1 MVRTPEEFRIL
12 PDLFFSQVRRSD
24 HRPAIRF
31 KALGLWKTVP
41 WREYGESVRK
51 VAAGLLAFGLRPGES
66 VAVLGEN
73 RPEWLYCHLG
83 VVSAGG
89 VTCGI
94 YPTSSPEQIRY
105 LLTHSETRILF
116 LENGEHLDKALPILP
131 STGVERV
138 VVWDR
143 RGLWGFAHERVSFLE
158 EFLKEGQTL
167 LEADPEQF
175 EERMASVKPDD
186 TAMLIYTSGTT
197 GLPKGAMLSHRNILW
212 LTDAFVT
219 AVPAREDDEIISYLP
234 LAHIYE
240 NLLSVFGALHEG
252 YVVNFVESPETLFQN
267 LQEVSPTYFASV
279 PRIWEKLAST
289 VELRMADSTCLK
301 RIVYRLAVSI
311 GRRYASQKNARGRA
325 SLPLGLLYWL
335 AYRAVLYP
343 LKRRLGFERTRVAI
357 SGAAP
362 ASPELFEY
370 FHALGIPL
378 VEGYGLTES
387 TGLVSVNR
395 MGRSR
400 VGTVGEPI
408 PGIEVVLAQDGEIL
422 VRGPNVF
429 KGYFKDPELA
439 ANTIDREGWLHT
451 GDVGAWEDGFLKIID
466 RKKDIIITAGGK
478 NITPAYIENKL
489 KWSPYIQDAVVV
501 GDRRRY
507 LAALVLIDEDTVT
520 KFAQDRRVPFSTFQ
534 DLTENPDV
542 VRLIAA
548 EIEKVNESLSHVE
561 AVKKFA
567 LIPRRFYEEEGDITP
582 TRKVKRSSLS
592 KRYANLISALYQ
604 D

>member
-1 MVRTPEEFRIL
+1 MRTTEDFRIL
-12 PDLFFSQVRRSD
+12 PDLLFSQVRRSD
-24 HRPAIRF
+24 SRPALRF
-31 KALGLWKTVP
+31 KALGLWQTIS
-41 WREYGESVRK
+41 WREYGETVRQ
-51 VAAGLLAFGLRPGES
+51 VAAGLLASGLRPGER

-83 VVSAGG
+83 IVSAGG
-89 VTCGI
+89 VTCGV
-94 YPTSSPEQIRY
+94 YPTSSPEQIHY
-105 LLTHSETRILF
+105 LLNHSETRILF
-116 LENGEHLDKALPILP
+116 LESGEQLDTALPILP

-138 VVWDR
+138 IVWDP
-143 RGLWGFAHERVSFLE
+143 RGLWGFTDERVSFFE
-158 EFLKEGQTL
+158 GFLGQGKTL
-167 LEADPEQF
+167 LDTHPGRLEKRMGAVTPE
-175 EERMASVKPDD
+175 D

-212 LTDAFVT
+212 LTDAFVK
-219 AVPAREDDEIISYLP
+219 AIPARGDDEILSYLP

-240 NLLSVFGALHEG
+240 NLLSVFGALRVG

-279 PRIWEKLAST
+279 PRIWEKLVST
-289 VELRMADSTCLK
+289 VELRMADSTWLK
-301 RIVYRLAVSI
+301 RTVYRVAVSI
-311 GRRYASQKNARGRA
+311 GRRCASKKSTQRRA
-325 SLPLGLLYWL
+325 SLPLGILYWL
-335 AYRAVLYP
+335 ASWAVLYP
-343 LKRRLGFERTRVAI
+343 LKRRLGFERIRVAI

-387 TGLVSVNR
+387 TGLISVNR
-395 MGRSR
+395 IGRSR

-408 PGIEVVLAQDGEIL
+408 PGIEVALAQDGEIL

-429 KGYFKDPELA
+429 KGYFKDPALTA
-439 ANTIDREGWLHT
+439 KTIDREGWLHT

-501 GDRRRY
+501 GDRRKY
-507 LAALVLIDEDTVT
+507 LAALILIDEDTVT

-534 DLTENPDV
+534 DLTENPEV

-548 EIEKVNESLSHVE
+548 EIEKVNQSLSHVE

-567 LIPRRFYEEEGDITP
+567 LVPRRFYEEDGDITP
-582 TRKVKRSSLS
+582 TKKVKRSSLS
-592 KRYANLISALYQ
+592 KRYADLISTLYR